1 MPSVVGRGQAAR
13 RIGYSQPTAG
23 PPATGTAEPSFGL
36 ASPPAAAVSWK
47 VLPLAGRRPWAWPAS
62 GRTAAPAPPALEG
75 AGDSSPPQPPGGTPQ
90 QPPFGG
96 NRPCGS
102 DPSSLG
108 AGRARRVRHDDAP
121 LLADPVVLRS
131 PPLRNRGSPAGSA
144 GAAGEWARGPGG
156 PSGAPPVPT
165 ELIALGY
172 WGGSAHSPDPTAQSV
187 RSWTRVLGPPS
198 RPGRPRPRDPGPL
211 FRPPPSRVVP
221 RLRQPGLQTRGLRGS
236 QVPPGHHPPPDLRCP
251 SIGGS
256 SFPS

>member
-144 GAAGEWARGPGG
+144 SAAGEWARGPGG

-187 RSWTRVLGPPS
+187 ECADD
-198 RPGRPRPRDPGPL
+198 GRRAPHQR
-211 FRPPPSRVVP
+211 
-221 RLRQPGLQTRGLRGS
+221 
-236 QVPPGHHPPPDLRCP
+236 
-251 SIGGS
+251 
-256 SFPS
+256 